1 MNPVIGA
8 LAWNVF
14 DPNEVDCEYSVRGG
28 YVDYCLRSQARNLV
42 LIEVKRA
49 GADLTKHQEQ
59 LLRYAFYEGAPL
71 AVLTDGLVW

>member
-14 DPNEVDCEYSVRGG
+14 DPNEVDREYSVRGG

-59 LLRYAFYEGAPL
+59 LLRYAFDEGALL